1 MINEDPRKKG
11 NIIREEGK
19 KGKKERKEGKKG
31 KKERRKDYKETMG
44 FLNLGSLTS
53 T

>member
-1 MINEDPRKKG
+1 MINKDPRKKG
-11 NIIREEGK
+11 NIIREE
-19 KGKKERKEGKKG
+19 G